1 MKTTTEIEQKRLGY
15 CGIEDQ
21 TLLAV
26 LGEILVHNRIPD
38 STPDHEREII
48 RWLLAYEYEGDDGR
62 KSYHLSV
69 RGHLV
74 YDLLASFA
82 ASHSENGHE
91 EW

>member
-1 MKTTTEIEQKRLGY
+1 MKTQEIEQPRIGY
-15 CGIEDQ
+15 CGIDDRH
-21 TLLAV
+21 LLAV
-26 LGEILVHNRIPD
+26 LGEILVNNQIPD
-38 STPDHEREII
+38 GTPDHEKEII

-74 YDLLASFA
+74 YDLLATMGTSQLEL
-82 ASHSENGHE
+82 SHA

>member
-1 MKTTTEIEQKRLGY
+1 MKTTQEIEQPRIGY
-15 CGIEDQ
+15 CGIDDGR
-21 TLLAV
+21 LLAL

-38 STPDHEREII
+38 GTPDHEKEIV
-48 RWLLAYEYEGDDGR
+48 RWLLAYEYDGDDGR

-74 YDLLASFA
+74 YDLLATTSA
-82 ASHSENGHE
+82 GQPENGHE

>member
-1 MKTTTEIEQKRLGY
+1 MKTQEIEQPRIGY
-15 CGIEDQ
+15 CGIDDRH
-21 TLLAV
+21 LLAV
-26 LGEILVHNRIPD
+26 LGEILVNNQIPD
-38 STPDHEREII
+38 GTPDHEKEII

-74 YDLLASFA
+74 YDLLASVG
-82 ASHSENGHE
+82 ASQWEAGRE

>member
-1 MKTTTEIEQKRLGY
+1 MKTTSEIEQTRLGY

-21 TLLAV
+21 RLLAV
-26 LGEILVHNRIPD
+26 LGEILVHNRMPD
-38 STPDHEREII
+38 GTPDHEREII

-74 YDLLASFA
+74 YDLLASFTA
-82 ASHSENGHE
+82 ENGRA